1 MNLGICPL
9 CSAQVVYQG
18 LTKVECDN
26 IYCANGPEPY
36 PDIGNEQAPVELP
49 VMSEAEIDAL
59 FDAIRSG
66 KI

>member
-1 MNLGICPL
+1 MKLSACPL
-9 CSAQVVYQG
+9 CAAPIVYQG
-18 LTKVECDN
+18 ATIVECDN

-36 PDIGNEQAPVELP
+36 PDTDKTPIELP
-49 VMSEAEIDAL
+49 VLSEAEIEAL